1 VSFPSTYLDIQN
13 KVILKAT
20 LDANLDRANVKDWIN
35 RSYFQVCV
43 ETEANPGTATMTM
56 TAAAGSYTLPAGI
69 ARVRQMAVKPAGST
83 QFNQPMVLTTLD
95 EILQRRQSG
104 GDTSAEYAQPTL
116 YTVVGINDLE
126 VWPTPTAADVIT
138 VYYAAFPTALSAD
151 ADVPILE
158 EPYGSNLLEY
168 GALVQAG
175 DFKGDPAT
183 PGWESQFDRWM
194 GKYLQHLK
202 VKRGEQPGQFHTWG
216 GGWDDSASG
225 TAADGW

>member
-1 VSFPSTYLDIQN
+1 
-13 KVILKAT
+13 
-20 LDANLDRANVKDWIN
+20 
-35 RSYFQVCV
+35 
-43 ETEANPGTATMTM
+43 M
-56 TAAAGSYTLPAGI
+56 
-69 ARVRQMAVKPAGST
+69 
-83 QFNQPMVLTTLD
+83 
-95 EILQRRQSG
+95 
-104 GDTSAEYAQPTL
+104 
-116 YTVVGINDLE
+116 
-126 VWPTPTAADVIT
+126 IT

-202 VKRGEQPGQFHTWG
+202 VKRGKQPGQVHTWG